1 MTQRF
6 FAFLALCCLLATGT
20 ASAEPQRTP
29 TRNSPSAAAPQSA
42 EAAFAAGLACL
53 DRNDATCAQVALAT
67 LPPASSLTKIIQA
80 GIAVQQQDFDSAL
93 RLLIPLQADS
103 TLPPQASASL
113 HSTLALAYENR
124 GNALH
129 ALIQRCQAEAALT
142 DPAAIAANQTQT
154 WQALGELS
162 RQALL
167 EMRGE
172 SPNAIVQ
179 GWIDLALASRH
190 SEQPAQA
197 FEQWRS
203 AYAEHPAQPL
213 LPQLSAAPPPPPAIP
228 APANRSRVALLLPLE
243 IPAFSNAAYAVQAG
257 LLAAI
262 EAAQAQVTIQVYP
275 TQGDQASA
283 AAIYQ
288 RAIADGAQYVVGPLT
303 RGEVSA
309 LESAALVSVPTV
321 ALNTLESAQPLSA
334 KLALFGLPVE
344 EEARQLAR
352 IARRMGM
359 QTASVV
365 AADTPLATRMAEAF
379 VAEWAAQSGSLVLQL
394 SFPPAAPPTELMT
407 RTVEQPA
414 DFIFLA
420 ANAEQARLVRPHL
433 DPATP
438 TFGLSHLYD
447 GAAHNP
453 QNEVLNAVHF
463 VDMPWL
469 IDPADPAF
477 SAYAQAA
484 ASLPPGEAQRWFAV
498 GVDAWRILITL
509 DGRGAAAWRGLTGQ
523 LSLSEGRVAR
533 TLPLAQFRS
542 DGIALA
548 PLP

>member
-6 FAFLALCCLLATGT
+6 LAFLALCFLLATGT
-20 ASAEPQRTP
+20 ASAEPQGTP
-29 TRNSPSAAAPQSA
+29 TRKSPSA
-42 EAAFAAGLACL
+42 EAAFASGLACL

-67 LPPASSLTKIIQA
+67 LPPASSLAKIIQA
-80 GIAVQQQDFDSAL
+80 GIAAQQQDFDSVL

-124 GNALH
+124 GNALL
-129 ALIQRCQAEAALT
+129 ALIQRTLAEAALS
-142 DPAAIAANQTQT
+142 DPAAIAASQTKT
-154 WQALGELS
+154 WQALGGLS

-167 EMRGE
+167 DMRGE

-197 FEQWRS
+197 VEQWRS
-203 AYAEHPAQPL
+203 AYTEHPAQPL
-213 LPQLSAAPPPPPAIP
+213 LAQLATTPPPLATASPPPPSH
-228 APANRSRVALLLPLE
+228 SRIALLLPLE
-243 IPAFSNAAYAVQAG
+243 IPAFTNAAYAVQAG

-321 ALNTLESAQPLSA
+321 ALNTLESTQPLSA

-359 QTASVV
+359 QSASVV

-394 SFPPAAPPTELMT
+394 SFPPTAPPTELMT

-453 QNEVLNAVHF
+453 QNEVLNSVHF

-477 SAYAQAA
+477 AAYAQAA
-484 ASLPPGEAQRWFAV
+484 ASLSPGEAQRWFAV
-498 GVDAWRILITL
+498 GVDAWRILMAL